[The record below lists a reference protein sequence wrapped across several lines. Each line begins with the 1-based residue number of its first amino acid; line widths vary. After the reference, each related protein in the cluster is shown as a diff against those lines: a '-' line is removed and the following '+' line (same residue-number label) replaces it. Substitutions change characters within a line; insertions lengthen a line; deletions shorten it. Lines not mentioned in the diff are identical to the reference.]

1 MDLHIGTI
9 GINSAALEVV
19 HVPPRDIEKFQEH
32 SADHHLSTYVVSG
45 IGDEGRIMDGKSS
58 ILNVDCSS
66 VLKVVC
72 GPPGIGETSGNFCK
86 RRSWNLPVP
95 LYSR

>member
-1 MDLHIGTI
+1 MDLHIGTL

-45 IGDEGRIMDGKSS
+45 IGDEGRITDDQRAA
-58 ILNVDCSS
+58 INVDGPS
-66 VLKVVC
+66 VLKVAC
-72 GPPGIGETSGNFCK
+72 PPPGIGTK
-86 RRSWNLPVP
+86 I
-95 LYSR
+95 